1 MLAHVDPGGGAGPAS
16 VGQGWHKVL
25 HPARERHIARP
36 LAFPSVADHTHTPL
50 DRVTIG
56 RWLAVWAASLFLLVL
71 IGGGTRL
78 TESGLSITE
87 WKPVS
92 GVIPPITQAD
102 WQAEFD
108 RYKQIPQY
116 AQINAQMTLSQFK
129 GIFWWEF
136 IHRFWARFVGVVF
149 VVPLFWFWF
158 RKRIP
163 RDLIPRLAT
172 LGVLMLAQGALG
184 WYMVASG
191 LTQRVNVSQ
200 YRLAAHLSL
209 ALVIYLVTVWTADTL
224 VAGETADGGG
234 HKAEPWRPGTLRGM
248 LAVAFLTV
256 VSGAFVAGLRAGH
269 IYNEFPKMGA
279 GLVPVEYGTMSPWWR
294 DLLENPASAQFD
306 HRLLAMITLFVVIV
320 GWVQARTGAS
330 AALKTRVNLV
340 LGAVLLQVALGVT
353 TLLRSVP
360 VPVGVTHQAGALLVL
375 TTLTLALREATR

>member
-1 MLAHVDPGGGAGPAS
+1 MRPAGIAGKVTACPDWWGPHPSSSANRCGACSNFRGVTSAS
-16 VGQGWHKVL
+16 
-25 HPARERHIARP
+25 
-36 LAFPSVADHTHTPL
+36 TL

-56 RWLAVWAASLFLLVL
+56 RWLGVWAASLFLLVL

-92 GVIPPITQAD
+92 GVIPPLTGAA

-108 RYKQIPQY
+108 RYRQIPQY
-116 AQINAQMTLSQFK
+116 AVMNEGMTLSQFK

-149 VVPLFWFWF
+149 VLPLFWFWF
-158 RKRIP
+158 RKRLP

-172 LGVLMLAQGALG
+172 LGVLMGAQGALG

-209 ALVIYLVTVWTADTL
+209 ALVIYLITVWTADTL
-224 VAGETADGGG
+224 VSEETKEEREKTKDSG
-234 HKAEPWRPGTLRGM
+234 WRTGTLRGM
-248 LAVAFLTV
+248 LAIASLTV

-306 HRLLAMITLFVVIV
+306 HRLLAIATVFVIV
-320 GWVQARTGAS
+320 VGYVQARAGAS
-330 AALKTRVNLV
+330 EALRTRLNLV
-340 LGAVLLQVALGVT
+340 LGAVLLQLALGIT
-353 TLLRSVP
+353 ALLLSVP
-360 VPVGVTHQAGALLVL
+360 VAVGVAHQAGALLVL
-375 TTLTLALREATR
+375 TSLTLALRSATP